1 MSNSIVSTVYRHVID
16 DVINQV
22 RGDFEEMGIDDN
34 VLNELQRSWE
44 TKVARS
50 RVANFMVNEEGYYDG
65 DSSQHGGII
74 TETSQLQYPPVTIH
88 ESLSTSAAAASLP
101 TMASG
106 STAVRRDVNEDDA
119 QNRNSGYANSNA
131 LGGGMHSHNM
141 SNGEFAVPNM
151 NLSTPPLSMNPNSQ
165 LPNNGR
171 PNIPQH
177 DGANDE
183 LSIEDIDSQ
192 LERSILEKHAEKVD
206 DFAPS
211 IDITA
216 FSRTGTLVPVDS
228 LPEEYQRL
236 INDAKRRAVAAGAL
250 SPSYLIPQLDGD
262 DDEQPDDNEINSDLD
277 DSDDDDDDGE
287 GAEDL
292 EHIILCLYDKVTRTK
307 NKWKCVLK
315 DGIMLVNGR
324 DYLFHRAN
332 GDFEW

>member
-1 MSNSIVSTVYRHVID
+1 MSNSIVSNVYRHVID

-34 VLNELQRSWE
+34 ILNELQRSWE

-50 RVANFMVNEEGYYDG
+50 RVANFMVNEEGYYDQEA
-65 DSSQHGGII
+65 SQAGLSADGN
-74 TETSQLQYPPVTIH
+74 QLQYPPVTIH
-88 ESLSTSAAAASLP
+88 ESLSTSAAAASLA

-106 STAVRRDVNEDDA
+106 SASARRDISESDN
-119 QNRNSGYANSNA
+119 QNRGSGYVNPNSFT
-131 LGGGMHSHNM
+131 GMMQPGNM
-141 SNGEFAVPNM
+141 ANGEFAMPNISM
-151 NLSTPPLSMNPNSQ
+151 SSPSLSLNQNSQ

-171 PNIPQH
+171 SNIPQQ

-183 LSIEDIDSQ
+183 LTTEDIDSHIAG
-192 LERSILEKHAEKVD
+192 SILEKHTQDSSD
-206 DFAPS
+206 DTNVL
-211 IDITA
+211 DITA
-216 FSRTGTLVPVDS
+216 FNHTGKLIPVDE
-228 LPEEYQRL
+228 LPEEYQNIVRE
-236 INDAKRRAVAAGAL
+236 AKERAIAAGAL
-250 SPSYLIPQLDGD
+250 SPSYRIPQLDGD
-262 DDEQPDDNEINSDLD
+262 DDEPDEDEINSELD
-277 DSDDDDDDGE
+277 DSDDDDDDAE
-287 GAEDL
+287 GTEDL